1 MAVRLSDDED
11 ISANPFEDTPQESKK
26 EEESEE

>member
-1 MAVRLSDDED
+1 MNVRLSDEED
-11 ISANPFEDTPQESKK
+11 DNVNPFEDTPQESKK

>member
-1 MAVRLSDDED
+1 MAARLSDED
-11 ISANPFEDTPQESKK
+11 LSANPFEDTPQESKK